1 MSIRRCGALALAALA
16 WFAAS
21 AAHAQTPAPSYAGY
35 FQQLPCVDRIG
46 RCFDA
51 TVGGQPVEAI
61 GTKAE
66 FDRLGAEIKAQN
78 PGVREVYWQVRQPLS
93 GQAVMDV
100 AVKANALG
108 RANIGEPRG
117 EPQVMLYAI
126 DRQRLEATRE
136 VVANQNVRVNGQA
149 TLSQQ
154 NTLAQDSLPPGRYV
168 FEIRY
173 PGSRNWDRKTV
184 LLTVR

>member
-1 MSIRRCGALALAALA
+1 M
-16 WFAAS
+16 
-21 AAHAQTPAPSYAGY
+21 
-35 FQQLPCVDRIG
+35 
-46 RCFDA
+46 
-51 TVGGQPVEAI
+51 
-61 GTKAE
+61 
-66 FDRLGAEIKAQN
+66 
-78 PGVREVYWQVRQPLS
+78 
-93 GQAVMDV
+93 

>member
-1 MSIRRCGALALAALA
+1 MQTQLRAAFLTLAA
-16 WFAAS
+16 AAC
-21 AAHAQTPAPSYAGY
+21 APLAHAQSPAPSYAG
-35 FQQLPCVDRIG
+35 FMQQVPCVDRIG

-51 TVGGQPVEAI
+51 TVGGQPVEVIA
-61 GTKAE
+61 TKAE
-66 FDRLGAEIKAQN
+66 FERLGADIAAQN

-93 GQAVMDV
+93 SAAAMDI
-100 AVKANALG
+100 AVKSNALG
-108 RANIGEPRG
+108 RAHVGEPRG

-126 DRQRLEATRE
+126 DRQRLAATRE
-136 VVANQNVRVNGQA
+136 LVANQNVRVNGEA
-149 TLSQQ
+149 TVTQR

-173 PGSRNWDRKTV
+173 PGSRTWDRKTV